1 MKKRVFCIL
10 LAVVLSFG
18 LLALV
23 ANADDEKRE
32 IQLIFDLD
40 GGFVKEGYT
49 LPTSYIFGKNIPF
62 PFISRDTVSRVGRM
76 CRQVRAFRL
85 TKQNGLQ

>member
-18 LLALV
+18 LLALA

-32 IQLIFDLD
+32 IQLIFDLY
-40 GGFVKEGYT
+40 GGFV
-49 LPTSYIFGKNIPF
+49 I
-62 PFISRDTVSRVGRM
+62 
-76 CRQVRAFRL
+76 
-85 TKQNGLQ
+85 

>member
-10 LAVVLSFG
+10 LAVMLSFG
-18 LLALV
+18 LLALA

-49 LPTSYIFGKNIPF
+49 LATSYIFGENIPF
-62 PFISRDTVSRVGRM
+62 PTSADVY
-76 CRQVRAFRL
+76 
-85 TKQNGLQ
+85 KP